1 MVYIQFNNRLL
12 SKREKIKTKKITDVL
27 LSSDTTEVQGFLQE
41 GGDDCALVVFR
52 DEEDEDEMEGT
63 GIPWAIIGEAVG
75 AEEQLERR
83 RSGRVREARE
93 LYEGEEFSSEEEEYE
108 SDEDEDE

>member
-1 MVYIQFNNRLL
+1 LVYIQFNNRLL
-12 SKREKIKTKKITDVL
+12 SKREKIKTKKTTDVL
-27 LSSDTTEVQGFLQE
+27 LSSYTTEVQGFLQE

-63 GIPWAIIGEAVG
+63 GIPWAVIGEAVG